1 LEVLAMTDPQ
11 TSLSRRQ
18 LLQRTA
24 VGAGLLTAGGGL
36 LAACGSDDKPGKKA
50 SAGSAAK
57 VSNKPIVLAWGGAA
71 CEAPLYA
78 AYHNGFFKDEG
89 LNIKLQQVG
98 GDALHDAVSTGKVA
112 GGPGI
117 LFQWLKPIE
126 QGLNVK
132 LTSGLHEG
140 CLRFVTPKD
149 SGITSLSQA
158 KGKTIV
164 TDEIN
169 GSAMA
174 FFSVDLANAGI
185 NPEKDVTWKQ
195 VPFDQVAK
203 SLSKGVGQI
212 AAAPDPA
219 AYFPLEDGSAL
230 EIGTNLGG
238 KHAGEYCCVTAL
250 NGDLI
255 KKDPA
260 TAAAIV
266 RAWARGSTWVGQN
279 LPAAAQIEIDNK
291 YVAAPKKL
299 LVKLL
304 SQYTW
309 NPGSQDLG
317 AQLEKGAIA
326 FKGTGYLDSGTDPK
340 ALAKLAYAEL
350 PGVV

>member
-1 LEVLAMTDPQ
+1 MNDPHSSW
-11 TSLSRRQ
+11 TRRQ
-18 LLQRTA
+18 LLRRGA
-24 VGAGLLTAGGGL
+24 LGAGSLTVAGGL
-36 LAACGSDDKPGKKA
+36 LAACGSDDDKQSAA
-50 SAGSAAK
+50 SAKGKAAA
-57 VSNKPIVLAWGGAA
+57 VSNRPITLAWGGAA
-71 CEAPLYA
+71 CEAPLYVA
-78 AYHNGFFKDEG
+78 HHNGFFKDEG
-89 LNIKLQQVG
+89 LNISLQQVG

-149 SGITSLSQA
+149 SGIKTLSDV

-174 FFSVDLANAGI
+174 FFSVDLAKAGV

-203 SLSKGVGQI
+203 TLAKGVGQV

-219 AYFPLEDGSAL
+219 AYFPLDDGSAIEL
-230 EIGTNLGG
+230 DTNLGPAH
-238 KHAGEYCCVTAL
+238 KDEYCCVTAL
-250 NGDLI
+250 NGDLV
-255 KKDPA
+255 KKDPG

-266 RAWARGSTWVGQN
+266 RAWGRGSTWVGQN
-279 LPAAAQIEIDNK
+279 IPAAAQLEIDNK
-291 YVAAPKKL
+291 YVAAPKDL

-304 SQYTW
+304 QQYTW
-309 NPGSQDLG
+309 KPGSADLQR
-317 AQLEKGAIA
+317 QLEQGSIA

-340 ALAKLAYAEL
+340 ALAQLAYAEL
-350 PGVV
+350 PNVA

>member
-1 LEVLAMTDPQ
+1 MNDPHP
-11 TSLSRRQ
+11 SLTRRQ
-18 LLQRTA
+18 LLRRGA
-24 VGAGLLTAGGGL
+24 LGAGGLTVAGGL
-36 LAACGSDDKPGKKA
+36 LAACGSDDDAKD
-50 SAGSAAK
+50 SAAARPAK
-57 VSNKPIVLAWGGAA
+57 GKAQPVSNRPITLAWGGAA

-78 AYHNGFFKDEG
+78 AYHQGFFKDEG
-89 LNIKLQQVG
+89 LNISLQQVG

-140 CLRFVTPKD
+140 CLRFVTPKG
-149 SGITSLSQA
+149 SGIKTLA
-158 KGKTIV
+158 DVKGKTIV

-174 FFSVDLANAGI
+174 FFSVDLAKAGV

-203 SLSKGVGQI
+203 TLDKGVGQV

-219 AYFPLEDGSAL
+219 AYFPLDDGSAIEL
-230 EIGTNLGG
+230 DTNLGPAH
-238 KHAGEYCCVTAL
+238 KNEFCCVTAL
-250 NGDLI
+250 NGDLV

-266 RAWARGSTWVGQN
+266 RAWGRGSTWVGQN
-279 LPAAAQIEIDNK
+279 IPAAAQIEIDNK
-291 YVAAPKKL
+291 YLAAPKDL

-304 SQYTW
+304 QQYTW
-309 NPGSQDLG
+309 KPGAADL
-317 AQLEKGAIA
+317 ARQLEKGAIA

-350 PGVV
+350 PLSA

>member
-1 LEVLAMTDPQ
+1 MTDPHP
-11 TSLSRRQ
+11 SLTRRQ
-18 LLQRTA
+18 LLRRSA
-24 VGAGLLTAGGGL
+24 VGAGALTVGGGL
-36 LAACGSDDKPGKKA
+36 LAACGSSDDDNK
-50 SAGSAAK
+50 SAAAASK
-57 VSNKPIVLAWGGAA
+57 GRAASVSNKPIVLAWGGAA

-78 AYHNGFFKDEG
+78 AHHNGFFKDEG
-89 LNIKLQQVG
+89 LNVSLQQVG

-149 SGITSLSQA
+149 SGISTLA
-158 KGKTIV
+158 DVKGKTIV

-174 FFSVDLANAGI
+174 FFSVDLAKAGI

-203 SLSKGVGQI
+203 TLSKGVGQV

-219 AYFPLEDGSAL
+219 AYFPLDDGSAIEL
-230 EIGTNLGG
+230 DTNLGG
-238 KHAGEYCCVTAL
+238 AHKNEYCCVTAL
-250 NGDLI
+250 NGDLV
-255 KKDPA
+255 KKDPG

-266 RAWARGSTWVGQN
+266 RAWSRGSQWVGQN
-279 LPAAAQIEIDNK
+279 IPAAAQIEIDNK

-304 SQYTW
+304 DQYTW
-309 NPGSQDLG
+309 NPGAKDLQR
-317 AQLEKGAIA
+317 QLEQGAVA

-340 ALAKLAYAEL
+340 ALANLAYASL
-350 PGVV
+350 PGLSA

>member
-1 LEVLAMTDPQ
+1 MNDPS

-18 LLQRTA
+18 LLRRTA
-24 VGAGLLTAGGGL
+24 VGAGVLTVGGGF
-36 LAACGSDDKPGKKA
+36 LAACGSDDDKGGTA
-50 SAGSAAK
+50 TAGGSAKAAP
-57 VSNKPIVLAWGGAA
+57 VSNKPLVLAWGGAA

-78 AYHNGFFKDEG
+78 AHHLGYFKDEG
-89 LNIKLQQVG
+89 LNIRLQQVG

-149 SGITSLSQA
+149 SGIKTLA
-158 KGKTIV
+158 DVKGKTIV

-174 FFSVDLANAGI
+174 FFSVDLAKAGI

-203 SLSKGVGQI
+203 TLAKGVGQV

-219 AYFPLEDGSAL
+219 AYFPLDDGSAL
-230 EIGTNLGG
+230 ELDSNLNANH
-238 KHAGEYCCVTAL
+238 KNEYCCVTAL
-250 NGDLI
+250 NGDLT

-266 RAWARGSTWVGQN
+266 RAWGRGSTWVGQN
-279 LPAAAQIEIDNK
+279 LEAAAQLEIDEK

-309 NPGSQDLG
+309 KPGSRDLG
-317 AQLEKGAIA
+317 RQLEVGAVA

-340 ALAKLAYAEL
+340 ALAQLAFAEL
-350 PGVV
+350 PDVV

>member
-1 LEVLAMTDPQ
+1 MNDPHP
-11 TSLSRRQ
+11 SLTRRQ
-18 LLQRTA
+18 LLRRGA
-24 VGAGLLTAGGGL
+24 LGAGGLTVAGGL
-36 LAACGSDDKPGKKA
+36 LAACGSDDDAQDSAA
-50 SAGSAAK
+50 SASKGRAQP
-57 VSNKPIVLAWGGAA
+57 VSNRPITLAWGGAA

-78 AYHNGFFKDEG
+78 AYHQGFFKDEG
-89 LNIKLQQVG
+89 LNISLQQVG

-149 SGITSLSQA
+149 SGIRSLA
-158 KGKTIV
+158 DVKGKTIV

-174 FFSVDLANAGI
+174 FFSVDLAKAGV

-203 SLSKGVGQI
+203 TLDKGVGQV

-219 AYFPLEDGSAL
+219 AYFPLDDGSAIEL
-230 EIGTNLGG
+230 DTNLGPAH
-238 KHAGEYCCVTAL
+238 KNEFCCVTAL
-250 NGDLI
+250 NGDLV

-266 RAWARGSTWVGQN
+266 RAWSRGSTWVGQN
-279 LPAAAQIEIDNK
+279 IPAAAQIEVDHK
-291 YVAAPKKL
+291 YLAAPKDL

-304 SQYTW
+304 QQYTW
-309 NPGSQDLG
+309 KPGAADLA

-350 PGVV
+350 PLSA

>member
-1 LEVLAMTDPQ
+1 MSDPRAP
-11 TSLSRRQ
+11 LSRRQ
-18 LLQRTA
+18 LLQRSA
-24 VGAGLLTAGGGL
+24 VGAGVLTVGGGL
-36 LAACGSDDKPGKKA
+36 LAACGSTDDKSASAKAAGAGKA
-50 SAGSAAK
+50 SP
-57 VSNKPIVLAWGGAA
+57 VSNRAITLAWGGAA

-78 AYHNGFFKDEG
+78 AFHNGFFKDEG
-89 LNIKLQQVG
+89 LNIRLQQVG

-149 SGITSLSQA
+149 SGIKSLA
-158 KGKTIV
+158 DVKGKTIV

-174 FFSVDLANAGI
+174 FFSVDLAKAGI

-195 VPFDQVAK
+195 VPFDQVGK
-203 SLSKGVGQI
+203 TLSEGVGQV

-219 AYFPLEDGSAL
+219 AYFPLDDKSAIQL
-230 EIGTNLGG
+230 DTNLGG
-238 KHAGEYCCVTAL
+238 AHKNEYCCATAL
-250 NGDLI
+250 NGDLV
-255 KKDPA
+255 KQDPA

-266 RAWARGSTWVGQN
+266 RAWNRGSSWVGQN

-291 YVAAPKKL
+291 YVAAPKPL

-304 SQYTW
+304 SQYIW
-309 NPGSQDLG
+309 NPGAKDLPRQLAIG
-317 AQLEKGAIA
+317 ATA
-326 FKGTGYLDSGTDPK
+326 FKGTGYLDSGTDPG
-340 ALAKLAYAEL
+340 ALAKLAFAEL
-350 PGVV
+350 PNVA

>member
-1 LEVLAMTDPQ
+1 MTDPHA
-11 TSLSRRQ
+11 SLSRRQ
-18 LLQRTA
+18 LLRRTV
-24 VGAGLLTAGGGL
+24 VGAGVLTAGGGF
-36 LAACGSDDKPGKKA
+36 LAACGSDDDKSGGAQASGSGK
-50 SAGSAAK
+50 AAP
-57 VSNKPIVLAWGGAA
+57 VSNRPITLAWGGAA

-78 AYHNGFFKDEG
+78 AHHLGYFKDEG
-89 LNIKLQQVG
+89 LNISLQQVG

-149 SGITSLSQA
+149 SGIKTLA
-158 KGKTIV
+158 DVKGKTIV

-174 FFSVDLANAGI
+174 FFSVDLAKAGI

-203 SLSKGVGQI
+203 TLSKGVGQV

-219 AYFPLEDGSAL
+219 AYFPLDDGTAIEL
-230 EIGTNLGG
+230 DTNLNAVH
-238 KHAGEYCCVTAL
+238 KNEYCCVTAL
-250 NGDLI
+250 NGDLV

-266 RAWARGSTWVGQN
+266 RAWARGSTWVGKN

-291 YVAAPKKL
+291 YVAAPKDL

-304 SQYTW
+304 GQYVW
-309 NPGSQDLG
+309 NPGSKDLG

-340 ALAKLAYAEL
+340 ALAQLAFAPL
-350 PGVV
+350 PDVA